1 MSVLQQHV
9 AFFDRDNDGIIYP
22 WETYSGTKYCLRA
35 RFLIST
41 LAEMHSSAFIVSSCF
56 A

>member
-22 WETYSGTKYCLRA
+22 WETYSGT
-35 RFLIST
+35 LILS
-41 LAEMHSSAFIVSSCF
+41 SSALPLDFRSREN
-56 A
+56 AYLNG